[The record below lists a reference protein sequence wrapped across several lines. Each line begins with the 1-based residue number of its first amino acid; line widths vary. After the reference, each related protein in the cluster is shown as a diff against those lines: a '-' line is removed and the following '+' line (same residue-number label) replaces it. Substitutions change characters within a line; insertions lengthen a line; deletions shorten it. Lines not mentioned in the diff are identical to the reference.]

1 MKNAKGQKREV
12 GKSQFVVGRRGPE
25 IEEEKSSSFCGNDSF
40 LTSILTRTRRRRRS
54 SSWDPRTRSASQ
66 SGTRTHNGLA
76 HKKNNKNSEKNI
88 LEKKIPGSVADM
100 SLSSAPHARV
110 TLVDLE

>member
-1 MKNAKGQKREV
+1 MQRAKEREV

-40 LTSILTRTRRRRRS
+40 LTSILTRTRRRRRRS

-76 HKKNNKNSEKNI
+76 HKK
-88 LEKKIPGSVADM
+88 
-100 SLSSAPHARV
+100 
-110 TLVDLE
+110 